1 MTPHLLC
8 FGMGY
13 SARETAARLARQGW
27 KISATSRTPEGR
39 DLISALGYRCLSF
52 PAPPAAFDGVSH
64 LLSSAP
70 PGSNGDPVIGAH
82 HDDLC
87 RHARQFAW
95 AGYLSTTGV
104 YGDAGGGWV
113 DEDSPLHPGT
123 ERGRRR
129 LLAERQWLDLHQG
142 CGLPVH
148 LFRLAGIYG
157 PGRNQLESVLD
168 GSARRV
174 IKPGQVFSRI
184 HVEDI
189 AGVLEA
195 SMRKPSPGR
204 AYNVC
209 DDEPCP
215 PQDVVAHAARLL
227 GLPLPPEVPFESA
240 ELTPMARS
248 FYADS
253 KRVSNRRIKEE
264 LGYRLRFPD
273 YRAGL
278 AELAEQVRRRPRP
291 EFPAGAAKTDDDRR
305 S

>member
-1 MTPHLLC
+1 
-8 FGMGY
+8 MGY

-27 KISATSRTPEGR
+27 RISATSRTPEGR

-64 LLSSAP
+64 VLSSVP
-70 PGSNGDPVIGAH
+70 PGNNGDPVIEAH

-87 RHARQFAW
+87 RNARQFAW
-95 AGYLSTTGV
+95 VGYLSTTGV

-113 DEDSPLHPGT
+113 DEDSPLNPGT

-129 LLAERQWLDLHQG
+129 LLAERQWLDLHQR

-195 SMRKPSPGR
+195 SIRNPSPGR

-278 AELAEQVRRRPRP
+278 AELAGQVHRRPRP
-291 EFPAGAAKTDDDRR
+291 EFPAGEAKTGDDRR